1 MAILE
6 ESRLMEER
14 KHVFDGIK
22 PALLR
27 MVSRGTAKEN
37 ECCLFMLDQMEKYK
51 NAEIHRILLDEDRKT
66 TIVRFLAQIRLSNQD
81 RQFLAELME

>member
-1 MAILE
+1 
-6 ESRLMEER
+6 MEER

>member
-1 MAILE
+1 
-6 ESRLMEER
+6 MEER

-51 NAEIHRILLDEDRKT
+51 NAEIHRILLDDDDKKT
-66 TIVRFLAQIRLSNQD
+66 TIVKFLAQIRLSNQD
-81 RQFLAELME
+81 RQFLAHLME